1 MAGGVNPKCLSALP
15 VRSYLGGLLQSRSSK
30 PVTWTAE
37 HDPSLLTTTLIG
49 TTLELPSTTPELM
62 EALRYDRRV
71 LVREALLWQRWMRY
85 LALLA
90 VVALALAFGVG
101 SRTIMLLPIAL
112 TALGYV
118 LCVALSAAVVRRADV
133 VHEHRMPALLVT
145 ADILALAALVWLS
158 GTPAEMGRIL
168 MGATLVVQLAAFYF
182 GRRLGS
188 YAALLA
194 ALAYLWT
201 TRVAPNSAVLPNP
214 SLPHVLYSLG
224 VFGLVSTVIV
234 TAYGNFRARMS
245 RLRLFCKLVEDG
257 DLTPSFALGIDRRP
271 DDLTLLA
278 RSFEAMRSRLA
289 EQIGTDPLTGCLNRR
304 ALESRLR
311 AEWRQAKRRSSTVAV
326 LGIDLDH
333 FKLINDTHGHP
344 IGDIVLQE
352 LAGIMKATAR
362 DTDAVARLGGDEFVI
377 VLPDTGWQG
386 ALTFAER
393 LRRKVDDFGFGGAS
407 VSISTTISVG
417 VALARGT
424 DPISPEML
432 LQEADRS
439 LYKAKSGGRN
449 RVFA

>member
-1 MAGGVNPKCLSALP
+1 MS
-15 VRSYLGGLLQSRSSK
+15 
-30 PVTWTAE
+30 WTAE
-37 HDPSLLTTTLIG
+37 YDASLLTTTLTG

-62 EALRYDRRV
+62 EALRHDQQQ
-71 LVREALLWQRWMRY
+71 LVREALLWQRWVRY

-90 VVALALAFGVG
+90 VVTLALAFGDG
-101 SRTIMLLPIAL
+101 ARTITLLPIAL

-118 LCVALSAAVVRRADV
+118 LCVALTAEIVRRAVV
-133 VHEHRMPALLVT
+133 VHEHRLPALLVT
-145 ADILALAALVWLS
+145 ADIVTLAALVWLS

-168 MGATLVVQLAAFYF
+168 MGATLVVQLAVFYF

-201 TRVAPNSAVLPNP
+201 TRVAPNSTVVPDP
-214 SLPHVLYSLG
+214 SLPHLLYSLG
-224 VFGLVSTVIV
+224 IFGLVSTVVV
-234 TAYGNFRARMS
+234 TAYGNFRARMN

-333 FKLINDTHGHP
+333 FKQINDTRGHP
-344 IGDIVLQE
+344 IGDVVLQE

-393 LRRKVDDFGFGGAS
+393 LRRKVDDFDFGGAS
-407 VSISTTISVG
+407 ASISTTISVG